1 MARKW
6 FFVLSL
12 LASFIA
18 PRALAEDLFV
28 LVFLEDAPL
37 RHVKVAVD
45 GKIVGVTDG
54 KGLVQASLTPG
65 AHKLYL
71 IDDDLAIPVRFNIPK
86 NGEIEVS
93 AVFSREQGVEPVVKS
108 QAFTADSDA
117 TGYIAGVVTSP
128 SGLAIAGATVEVVDV
143 QVSTKTD
150 AEGIYTLELPRG
162 LHSLEITR
170 DGYRSSSI
178 DAIRVFA
185 GLGVNA
191 RL

>member
-108 QAFTADSDA
+108 QAFTVDSDA